1 MAKLFMLLFYRSYV
15 TRIIKVNIPQL
26 KAMFNWSENREDK
39 KLRRENV
46 RDFRWNGCLI
56 GVIMN

>member
-46 RDFRWNGCLI
+46 RDFRWKGCLI

>member
-1 MAKLFMLLFYRSYV
+1 M

-46 RDFRWNGCLI
+46 RDFRWKGCLI
-56 GVIMN
+56 GVIMG

>member
-26 KAMFNWSENREDK
+26 KAMFNWSENREDR
-39 KLRRENV
+39 KLRRENR
-46 RDFRWNGCLI
+46 RDFRWKGCLI